1 MNRKRA
7 RKAGGPRHI
16 SQKSLNLLQNL
27 FSGEKAQADVPLTTI
42 RGNRR
47 DSVTARDPI
56 DEETER
62 HL

>member
-1 MNRKRA
+1 MQK
-7 RKAGGPRHI
+7 GGPKHA

-27 FSGEKAQADVPLTTI
+27 FSGEKTQADVPLTTI
-42 RGNRR
+42 RGGAARR
-47 DSVTARDPI
+47 DSLADPI

>member
-1 MNRKRA
+1 MKT
-7 RKAGGPRHI
+7 GGPKHV

-27 FSGEKAQADVPLTTI
+27 FSGEKTQADVPLTTI
-42 RGNRR
+42 RGGARR
-47 DSVTARDPI
+47 DSVADPI